1 MTCRRSGKVQPHI
14 FCRPGDVAKYVL
26 LPGDPK
32 RVERMAGHLD
42 EGRKVAEYR
51 QYVTY
56 TGAHHGIPVSVTST
70 GIGCPAA
77 SIAVE
82 ELARVGA
89 GVLIRVGTT
98 GGLQEDVDL
107 GDIVIATAA
116 IRADGATRAYAP
128 PEFPAVADLRV
139 TGALI
144 RAAEEL
150 KASFHVGVVWTS
162 DAFYAEDPEAV
173 RTWSRLGAISVEMES
188 SAIFLLSHLR
198 GLRAGAILAVDGN
211 LIKGTKKG
219 AFRPGEEK
227 GELEPRVQRAIDLET
242 EIALRAIEILEK
254 G

>member
-1 MTCRRSGKVQPHI
+1 MTEIQPHI

-32 RVERMAGHLD
+32 RTEKIANHFD
-42 EGRKVAEYR
+42 KYQKVAEYR

-56 TGAHHGIPVSVTST
+56 TGVYHGIGVSTTST

-77 SIAVE
+77 AIAVE

-89 GVLIRVGTT
+89 KTLIRVGTT
-98 GGLQEDVDL
+98 GGLQEDVDA

-116 IRADGATRAYAP
+116 IRTDGATRAYAP
-128 PEFPAVADLRV
+128 PEFPAVADLQV
-139 TGALI
+139 TSALI
-144 RAAEEL
+144 QAADEL
-150 KASFHVGVVWTS
+150 KANYHVGVVWTS
-162 DAFYAEDPEAV
+162 DSFYAEDPDIAV
-173 RTWSRLGAISVEMES
+173 RWSRLGAVSVEMEA

-211 LIKGTKKG
+211 LLKGTKKG
-219 AFRPGEEK
+219 AFKPEEKK
-227 GELEPRVQRAIDLET
+227 GELSPEVQKAIDLEIK
-242 EIALRAIEILEK
+242 IALRAIEILE